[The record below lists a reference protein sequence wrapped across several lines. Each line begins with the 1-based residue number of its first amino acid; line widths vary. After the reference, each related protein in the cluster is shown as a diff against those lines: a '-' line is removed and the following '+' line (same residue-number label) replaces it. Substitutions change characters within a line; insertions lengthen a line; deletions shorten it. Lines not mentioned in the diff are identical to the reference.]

1 MKNTINKKRNKSKKR
16 GGSFKSSIIPINR
29 GRWTRKGYIFT
40 DPSLLQYRWETQ
52 PNNLTDDI
60 RISHNIYLNNVICK
74 EMLKQKIEKTYRLVQ
89 LSEKE
94 QNILANCVFNMC
106 VSVTYYRSIQNKEV
120 IINKIKKLINN
131 NFILDFYEIIKDVN
145 LDRTNTNFIFDS
157 LIIYDYSNIINIIYP
172 NLILLH
178 QLFKVLFKLYG
189 IRFNT
194 DQTLYLLIL
203 LEKNEDILMELDNLL
218 YELPETIT
226 DKTFIDLIKK
236 YPTFKNQFLYKFSNF
251 NKYLE

>member
-16 GGSFKSSIIPINR
+16 GGTINASIIPINR
-29 GRWTRKGYIFT
+29 GRWTRRGYIFT
-40 DPSLLQYRWETQ
+40 DPSLLDYRWEFKN
-52 PNNLTDDI
+52 NNLTNNI
-60 RISHNIYLNNVICK
+60 LNSQIIYLNNVTCK
-74 EMLKQKIEKTYRLVQ
+74 EMLKQKIEKTHGFGQ

-94 QNILANCVFNMC
+94 QTILANCVFNMC

-131 NFILDFYEIIKDVN
+131 TFILDFYEIIKDLN
-145 LDRTNTNFIFDS
+145 LDRTNTNFMFDA
-157 LIIYDYSNIINIIYP
+157 LIIYNYSNLLKIIYP

-203 LEKNEDILMELDNLL
+203 LEKNEDILIELDKIL

-226 DKTFIDLIKK
+226 EKTFITLIQK

-251 NKYLE
+251 NKYID